1 VVDKVWTAEE
11 LEGMTPAERDAIFE
25 SSLVGSLDNVPPA
38 FLARV
43 RSRVQERI
51 ADADIREG

>member
-1 VVDKVWTAEE
+1 
-11 LEGMTPAERDAIFE
+11 MTPAERHATFE
-25 SSLVGSLDNVPPA
+25 SSLVGSLDGVPA
-38 FLARV
+38 FLERV